1 VDKNLS
7 KLTIIDFNVAKRVS
21 DDDPFLMY
29 TRSTGALA
37 YAAPERLREKCVY
50 TEKVDTWACGI
61 ILFMLLSGKHPFD
74 TESSIVQLMQEIIRG
89 EDLARE

>member
-1 VDKNLS
+1 MHKNRTCHRDIKPNNILVDKNLS

-21 DDDPFLMY
+21 DDDPFIMY

-37 YAAPERLREKCVY
+37 YAAPERLKEKCVY

-61 ILFMLLSGKHPFD
+61 IHDLLRQ
-74 TESSIVQLMQEIIRG
+74 I
-89 EDLARE
+89 DLSCV